1 MFKSRIQVNRNNSP
15 LLILVSLIFISLHAT
30 SQYAPAAQKPGS
42 TAISMDSTIFIDWAS
57 ECKIQRGWRNITY
70 KDSGFTSIGDTIS
83 ATGKAGENGVV
94 SLGDSGI
101 AICKFRSPITNG
113 PGWDF
118 AVFENTFDDRFLEL
132 AFVEVSSDGWRYFR
146 FPCHSLSDTA
156 LQCGAFGYTEPEKIN
171 NLAGKYR
178 YGFGV
183 PFDIDELPDYKDLNK
198 QSITHVKIV
207 DVVGSLN
214 PLYSGFDT
222 AGRKINDPW
231 PTPWPS
237 GGFDLDAIGVIHQ
250 LKLTSKSLMPKDLR
264 VKGPNP
270 ISENQILNLY
280 GPSGEIT
287 EIVILNSI
295 GKPLKTMAFS
305 GDKMQIM
312 GSDLPEGIF
321 ILLIKTSKESMV
333 YKGLKH
339 SMSGL

>member
-1 MFKSRIQVNRNNSP
+1 MYKSSIIVNRISSP
-15 LLILVSLIFISLHAT
+15 LMILVGLIFISLHAS
-30 SQYAPAAQKPGS
+30 SQYAPAAQKPGT
-42 TAISMDSTIFIDWAS
+42 TAIAMDSTVFIDWAT
-57 ECKIQRGWRNITY
+57 ECKIQRGWRNIAY
-70 KDSGFTSIGDTIS
+70 KDSGFTSIGDSLS

-101 AICKFRSPITNG
+101 AICKFRSPISNG

-156 LQCGAFGYTEPEKIN
+156 IQCGAFGYTDPEKIN

-214 PLYSGFDT
+214 PLYSGYDT

-250 LKLTSKSLMPKDLR
+250 IKLSTKRLMQQELR
-264 VKGPNP
+264 VAGPNP
-270 ISENQILNLY
+270 ISENQMLSLS
-280 GPSGEIT
+280 GASGEKT
-287 EIVILNSI
+287 EIVIINSI
-295 GKPLKTMAFS
+295 GKQLKTIVFN
-305 GDKMQIM
+305 GDNMQLM

-321 ILLIKTSKESMV
+321 ILMIKTAKESLV
-333 YKGLKH
+333 YKGFKH